1 MGLKVTPTTYGSHV
15 IYEYLNMKLMDSVS
29 DIEIS
34 SRFTVEER
42 KRNAKRW
49 VSAQYRLVD
58 KGTTWDTTTSFY
70 TTSAED
76 ITLSFNGYTGIAG
89 TKGGRPAIKLHVV
102 EDDKLCREAWDT
114 DIIIYTDIDL
124 TPVEETY
131 DPLDELSSVVE
142 GRSEQEMLDIM
153 CEYRYLELYLKKT
166 ETLLKHY
173 YFQIKLDVDFTK
185 YLEFVVEDI
194 EIADTSV
201 FNKINNNKVWSYVV
215 INTITTKF

>member
-15 IYEYLNMKLMDSVS
+15 IYEYLSMKLMDSVS

-89 TKGGRPAIKLHVV
+89 TKGGRPAIKLHIV
-102 EDDKLCREAWDT
+102 EDDKLCREAWGT

-131 DPLDELSSVVE
+131 DPLDELSDAVS
-142 GRSEQEMLDIM
+142 GRNEEDMLDLM
-153 CEYRYLELYLKKT
+153 CEYRYLELYIKKT

>member
-34 SRFTVEER
+34 SRFTVEEK

-49 VSAQYRLVD
+49 VGARYRLVD

-76 ITLSFNGYTGIAG
+76 ITLSFNGFTGIAG

-131 DPLDELSSVVE
+131 DPLDELTSAVE
-142 GRSEQEMLDIM
+142 GRSEQELLDIM
-153 CEYRYLELYLKKT
+153 CEYRYLELYIKKS

-173 YFQIKLDVDFTK
+173 YFDIAQDSEYHK
-185 YLEFVVEDI
+185 YLRFNVEDI

-201 FNKINNNKVWSYVV
+201 FNRINNNCVWSYIV
-215 INTITTKF
+215 INTVTTKF